1 MPKSQQ
7 QSVKLPVQMVSHLSD
22 GIWINIQII
31 STWHSFGQDDNEP
44 CQLHLGGRV
53 SFQFDVSYEKP
64 EEMGGKRKVWAQ

>member
-7 QSVKLPVQMVSHLSD
+7 QSVKLPVQMASHLPD

-31 STWHSFGQDDNEP
+31 STWHSFDQDDNEP
-44 CQLHLGGRV
+44 CWLHLGGRV
-53 SFQFDVSYEKP
+53 PLQFDVSYEKP